1 MAQNAVFIS
10 YCRTDASGAVSRDQD
25 VALAIRDALVARDV
39 DVWLDQRALEGG
51 DDYSKKIRRY
61 INTCSVFLPLISQT
75 TESRPDG
82 FFRMEWGWALER
94 LPHFTGS
101 DRQFLFPVLID
112 NTDPVQAKVPDE
124 FKRIHFTKMLSGTP
138 DAELLDRVQMLY
150 QKARPAGS

>member
-1 MAQNAVFIS
+1 M
-10 YCRTDASGAVSRDQD
+10 
-25 VALAIRDALVARDV
+25 
-39 DVWLDQRALEGG
+39 RAH
-51 DDYSKKIRRY
+51 SKKIRRY

-124 FKRIHFTKMLSGTP
+124 FKRIHFTKMFSGTP